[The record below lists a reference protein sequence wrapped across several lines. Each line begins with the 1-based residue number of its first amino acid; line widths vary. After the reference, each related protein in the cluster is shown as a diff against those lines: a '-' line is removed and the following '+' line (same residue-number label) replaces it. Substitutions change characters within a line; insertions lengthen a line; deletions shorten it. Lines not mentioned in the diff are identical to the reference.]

1 MGQKYYYDSDS
12 LILAY
17 DTIPDNSFICSS
29 TSNMGSNYLIS
40 QNSFEVKDISRVQ
53 KGIVDTSAVI
63 FNNSEALF
71 YREGLKPCGIIL
83 KGGRTPTKR
92 EIEYHQIYNLP
103 FIITQSEN
111 RIENP
116 QRIFK
121 RQEVLEKEMENNH
134 EIERFI
140 DLIAKIA
147 YKDKIDEIYTGRRIG
162 IFTDSHALYE
172 PTKAILQDM
181 QREGITEIYS
191 LGDNIGFGPN
201 PKEVLELIE

>member
-1 MGQKYYYDSDS
+1 MH
-12 LILAY
+12 IL
-17 DTIPDNSFICSS
+17 
-29 TSNMGSNYLIS
+29 
-40 QNSFEVKDISRVQ
+40 
-53 KGIVDTSAVI
+53 
-63 FNNSEALF
+63 
-71 YREGLKPCGIIL
+71 
-83 KGGRTPTKR
+83 PTTGA
-92 EIEYHQIYNLP
+92 NLP

-201 PKEVLELIE
+201 PKEVLELIEKYQVKSVMGNQEYYITLGTEPFSYLTEERIRSSEWTKKQINFGKIYVHLHK